1 MALGATDN
9 DLDIIE
15 PLCAVFRRKLK
26 GEGLKYTPER
36 AQVLDTIIRLDRV
49 FEAEQLLEELKSAG
63 FRVSK
68 ATVYRTIKL
77 LQDAGI
83 IQRVLVD
90 QDHASYQ
97 LVYGKRP
104 DDLIVR
110 VDTDEVITVEL
121 PELVELR
128 DRLCRERG
136 LVAEGHR
143 FQIYARAKD

>member
-1 MALGATDN
+1 MPLGATDD

-26 GEGLKYTPER
+26 SEGLKYTPER

-49 FEAEQLLEELKSAG
+49 FEAEQLLEELKSGG

-110 VDTDEVITVEL
+110 VDTDEVITVDL

-143 FQIYARAKD
+143 FQVYARAKD